1 MTVLLLLPVLAPL
14 AAAAL
19 AAILG
24 WRPLS
29 ASMTVLSALSILV
42 SGVLLG
48 LGVESEP
55 QIGAVSLL
63 RADALSVT
71 MLIVIGTVGT
81 LATWASIGYLDAE
94 LAHRHTDQK
103 GANLYGVLVPIFL
116 SAMALAVLA
125 NNIGV

>member
-1 MTVLLLLPVLAPL
+1 MNILLMVPILAPL
-14 AAAAL
+14 VAAVLAAL
-19 AAILG
+19 LG
-24 WRPLS
+24 WRRLTASVTVLAALSVLVS
-29 ASMTVLSALSILV
+29 ASAIGLRVGSRAQF
-42 SGVLLG
+42 GVWR
-48 LGVESEP
+48 V
-55 QIGAVSLL
+55 L